1 MKVATS
7 PSPTSVLPAQSSDPA
22 ATGSAPASA
31 HTDGHG
37 AGLPAGVT
45 LLERLEGICADRGLA
60 NLADRLDDMVRFVA
74 TDMASFEHDFSQF
87 PRRPQLVGQS
97 ASHLLDLGGKRLRP
111 LCLSLAAR
119 AGSGFDERVLD
130 LAIAVE
136 LVHAATLLHD
146 DVVDMSD
153 ARRGAPTSR
162 TVFGNAASIFAG
174 DWLLVEALRRVK
186 RAGVPG
192 LLEALFDTIEEM
204 IFAESLQLEN
214 RGRLDM
220 GRDAYFR
227 VVEGKTASVF
237 RWAMDAGG
245 AAGGLD
251 EDQRAALA
259 QYGVHLGITFQAVDD
274 LLDLTGDPEKTG
286 KLLFTDLGEGKM
298 TLPLIF
304 ALERDDDMTGKVE
317 EFLQRSRDGRPA
329 GQAAQR
335 VVDSLRQTGAVSD
348 CLTLARDHSRRAV
361 EFLQAI
367 PDGRARRS
375 LETVAEAIVD
385 RDL

>member
-7 PSPTSVLPAQSSDPA
+7 PSTVDVLPA
-22 ATGSAPASA
+22 GPASQTSA
-31 HTDGHG
+31 LADSAEPAVG
-37 AGLPAGVT
+37 AGLPAGVN

-74 TDMASFEHDFSQF
+74 TDMASFENEFSQF

-119 AGSGFDERVLD
+119 AGHGFGPRVLD

-153 ARRGAPTSR
+153 ARRGAPTARSI
-162 TVFGNAASIFAG
+162 FGNAASIFAG
-174 DWLLVEALRRVK
+174 DWLLVEALRRVR
-186 RAGVPG
+186 RAEFPG
-192 LLEALFDTIEEM
+192 LLESLFDTIEEM
-204 IFAESLQLEN
+204 IFAESVQLEN

-220 GRDAYFR
+220 GREAYFQ

-237 RWAMDAGG
+237 RWAMDAGA

-251 EDQRAALA
+251 EEQRAALA
-259 QYGVHLGITFQAVDD
+259 HYGVHLGITFQAVDD

-304 ALERDDDMTGKVE
+304 ALERDDELAAKVE
-317 EFLQRSRDGRPA
+317 EFLERSRDGRSAAP
-329 GQAAQR
+329 AAQR
-335 VVDSLRQTGAVSD
+335 VVDSLRRTGAVTD
-348 CLTLARDHSRRAV
+348 CLALARDHSRRAV
-361 EFLQAI
+361 EYLGRI